1 MPKNKGKGGRAVK
14 RGTGNKNLDQSSEL
28 VFKEDLQEYGYVT
41 AVLGNGRLQVRC
53 YDGTPRMARIR
64 GKMHK
69 KVWINNNDTVLVALR
84 EFEDKKADV
93 ILKYNDDEVRR
104 LRILKELPDLNKF
117 DGEGNRSD
125 LEDDRPPFEFDI
137 SEL

>member
-1 MPKNKGKGGRAVK
+1 MVQGIR
-14 RGTGNKNLDQSSEL
+14 TLIELTEL
-28 VFKEDLQEYGYVT
+28 VFREDLQEYGYVT
-41 AVLGNGRLQVRC
+41 ANLGNCRLQVHC
-53 YDGTPRMARIR
+53 YDGKSRMARIR

-84 EFEDKKADV
+84 EFEDDKADV

-104 LRILKELPDLNKF
+104 LRILKELPDMNKF

-125 LEDDRPPFEFDI
+125 REDGGNAFEFDI
-137 SEL
+137 MEI